1 MADVV
6 CFGDLLIDFV
16 PTVTGARFVKGRRA
30 SLLDRGGALIDP
42 ARQREVG
49 RAGTATFLAGLES
62 S

>member
-6 CFGDLLIDFV
+6 CLGDLLIDFV
-16 PTVTGARFVKGRRA
+16 PTVIGARSVERRRA

-42 ARQREVG
+42 ARQPEEG
-49 RAGTATFLAGLES
+49 RAGTATSLAGLES